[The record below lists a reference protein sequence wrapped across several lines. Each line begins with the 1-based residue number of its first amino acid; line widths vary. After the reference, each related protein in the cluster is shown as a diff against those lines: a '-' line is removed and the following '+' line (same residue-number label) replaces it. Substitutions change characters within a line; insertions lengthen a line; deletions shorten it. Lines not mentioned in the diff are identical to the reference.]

1 MRRELAPVVER
12 LRRRPDIARLPS
24 RALRHEIQMALME
37 LDNEDPDNSVVID
50 EIERQIRLVL
60 PRVKT
65 ALGVTDDQLAEMI
78 GKSRPTVQAYIGGRL
93 REQFSDEASRRL
105 RQMIRARMDEL
116 AVLADLLDKQS
127 KRSH

>member
-24 RALRHEIQMALME
+24 RALRQEIQMALME
-37 LDNEDPDNSVVID
+37 LETEDPDNMVVVE
-50 EIERQIRLVL
+50 EIEKQLNLVL

-65 ALGVTDDQLAEMI
+65 ALGVTDDQLSELI

-93 REQFSDEASRRL
+93 REQLTEEAARRL

-116 AVLADLLDKQS
+116 ATLSELLEKKI

>member
-24 RALRHEIQMALME
+24 RALRQEIQMALME
-37 LDNEDPDNSVVID
+37 LETEDPDNMVVVE
-50 EIERQIRLVL
+50 EIEKQLNLVL
-60 PRVKT
+60 PRVKI
-65 ALGVTDDQLAEMI
+65 ALGVTDDQLADLI

-93 REQFSDEASRRL
+93 REQLSEEAARNL
-105 RQMIRARMDEL
+105 RQMIKARVDEL
-116 AVLADLLDKQS
+116 ATLSEMLERHI